1 MKTWNKGNACERV
14 ACEDVR
20 CEGISVK
27 IQNTKIRRVR
37 RCEGPCF
44 TMFFTVFFA
53 CFRFKYYLLLNSHI
67 FRDTKFWLSHG
78 LIHLFL
84 VISPLTIFIDVSSFY
99 FSFQPTFLIW
109 SKGQLILHVLPMIF
123 AWTYHLLCLNNPSLS
138 LSLFQIKSSLIF
150 LSKLWLLAQN
160 VF

>member
-1 MKTWNKGNACERV
+1 MVTFQLYVSFPREWDAVRARV
-14 ACEDVR
+14 L
-20 CEGISVK
+20 
-27 IQNTKIRRVR
+27 Q
-37 RCEGPCF
+37 CF
-44 TMFFTVFFA
+44 LLFFA
-53 CFRFKYYLLLNSHI
+53 FFRFKYYLLLNSHI

-138 LSLFQIKSSLIF
+138 LSSKSSLPWYF
-150 LSKLWLLAQN
+150 CLNYGCLLKMYSR
-160 VF
+160 

>member
-1 MKTWNKGNACERV
+1 M
-14 ACEDVR
+14 
-20 CEGISVK
+20 ISYVFESE
-27 IQNTKIRRVR
+27 TLW
-37 RCEGPCF
+37 GPVFYNVFYC
-44 TMFFTVFFA
+44 FFA
-53 CFRFKYYLLLNSHI
+53 FFRFKYYLLLNSHI

-109 SKGQLILHVLPMIF
+109 SKGRLILHILPMIF
-123 AWTYHLLCLNNPSLS
+123 AWTYHLLCLNNPS